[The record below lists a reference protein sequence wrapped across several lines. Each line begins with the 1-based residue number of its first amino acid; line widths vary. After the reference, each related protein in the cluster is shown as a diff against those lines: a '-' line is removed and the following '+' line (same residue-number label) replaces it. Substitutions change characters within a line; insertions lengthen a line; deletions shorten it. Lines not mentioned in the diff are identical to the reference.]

1 MFIRGYKVI
10 LGHICLVVLAVFNYE
25 WLEDNGRT
33 TDSLLKKVAK
43 QVVSQLGDSLDT
55 TIIYT
60 RKLSTSYNTSTG
72 AVTTSDTSYTIKVP
86 VEFIQSTEET
96 GYQENV
102 ARIFITPDLIGDSQP
117 LLSDEITLT
126 FSGSTRVAK
135 ITDVRTLRGGQEYL
149 FRVDVIF

>member
-1 MFIRGYKVI
+1 MAGQ
-10 LGHICLVVLAVFNYE
+10 LDA
-25 WLEDNGRT
+25 
-33 TDSLLKKVAK
+33 LLKNVAK

>member
-1 MFIRGYKVI
+1 MAGQ
-10 LGHICLVVLAVFNYE
+10 L
-25 WLEDNGRT
+25 
-33 TDSLLKKVAK
+33 DSLLKNVAK

-102 ARIFITPDLIGDSQP
+102 ARIFVTPDLIGDSQP
-117 LLSDEITLT
+117 LLSDEISLT

>member
-1 MFIRGYKVI
+1 MAGQ
-10 LGHICLVVLAVFNYE
+10 L
-25 WLEDNGRT
+25 
-33 TDSLLKKVAK
+33 DSLLKNVAK

-86 VEFIQSTEET
+86 VEFIQSSEET
-96 GYQENV
+96 GFQENI
-102 ARIFITPDLIGDSQP
+102 ARVYITPDLIGDSQP

>member
-1 MFIRGYKVI
+1 MAGQ
-10 LGHICLVVLAVFNYE
+10 L
-25 WLEDNGRT
+25 
-33 TDSLLKKVAK
+33 DSLLKSVAK

-55 TIIYT
+55 TIVYT
-60 RKLSTSYNTSTG
+60 RQASASYNTSTG

-86 VEFIQSTEET
+86 VEFVQSTEES
-96 GYQENV
+96 GYQENI

>member
-1 MFIRGYKVI
+1 MAGQ
-10 LGHICLVVLAVFNYE
+10 LDA
-25 WLEDNGRT
+25 
-33 TDSLLKKVAK
+33 LLKNVAK

-96 GYQENV
+96 GFQENV

-135 ITDVRTLRGGQEYL
+135 ITNVRTLRGGQEYL

>member
-1 MFIRGYKVI
+1 MAGQ
-10 LGHICLVVLAVFNYE
+10 LDTA
-25 WLEDNGRT
+25 
-33 TDSLLKKVAK
+33 LKNIAK

-60 RKLSTSYNTSTG
+60 RKASASYNTSTG

-96 GYQENV
+96 GFQENV
-102 ARIFITPDLIGDSQP
+102 ARVYITPDLIGDSQP

>member
-1 MFIRGYKVI
+1 MAGQ
-10 LGHICLVVLAVFNYE
+10 L
-25 WLEDNGRT
+25 
-33 TDSLLKKVAK
+33 DSLLKNVAK

-55 TIIYT
+55 TIVYT
-60 RKLSTSYNTSTG
+60 RQASASYNTSTG

-117 LLSDEITLT
+117 LLSDEVTLI

>member
-1 MFIRGYKVI
+1 MAGQ
-10 LGHICLVVLAVFNYE
+10 L
-25 WLEDNGRT
+25 
-33 TDSLLKKVAK
+33 DSLLKNVAK
-43 QVVSQLGDSLDT
+43 QVVSHLGDSLDT

>member
-1 MFIRGYKVI
+1 MAGQ
-10 LGHICLVVLAVFNYE
+10 LDA
-25 WLEDNGRT
+25 
-33 TDSLLKKVAK
+33 LLKNVAK

-55 TIIYT
+55 TIVYT

-86 VEFIQSTEET
+86 VEFIQSSEES

-135 ITDVRTLRGGQEYL
+135 ITNVRTLRGGQEYL

>member
-1 MFIRGYKVI
+1 MAGQ
-10 LGHICLVVLAVFNYE
+10 L
-25 WLEDNGRT
+25 
-33 TDSLLKKVAK
+33 DSLLKNVAK

-60 RKLSTSYNTSTG
+60 RKSSASYNTSTG

-86 VEFIQSTEET
+86 VEFIQSTEES
-96 GYQENV
+96 GYQENI

>member
-1 MFIRGYKVI
+1 
-10 LGHICLVVLAVFNYE
+10 
-25 WLEDNGRT
+25 
-33 TDSLLKKVAK
+33 
-43 QVVSQLGDSLDT
+43 VVSQLGDSLDT

-60 RKLSTSYNTSTG
+60 RKSSTSYNTSTG

-86 VEFIQSTEET
+86 VEFIQSSEET
-96 GYQENV
+96 GFQENI
-102 ARIFITPDLIGDSQP
+102 ARVFITPDLIGDSQP

-149 FRVDVIF
+149 FRIDVIF

>member
-1 MFIRGYKVI
+1 MAGQ
-10 LGHICLVVLAVFNYE
+10 L
-25 WLEDNGRT
+25 
-33 TDSLLKKVAK
+33 DSLLKKVAK

-102 ARIFITPDLIGDSQP
+102 ARIFVTPDLIGDSQP
-117 LLSDEITLT
+117 LLSDEVTLT

>member
-1 MFIRGYKVI
+1 MAGQ
-10 LGHICLVVLAVFNYE
+10 LDA
-25 WLEDNGRT
+25 
-33 TDSLLKKVAK
+33 LLKNVAK

-55 TIIYT
+55 TIVYT
-60 RKLSTSYNTSTG
+60 RQASASYNTSTG

-86 VEFIQSTEET
+86 VEFVQSTEES
-96 GYQENV
+96 GYQENI

-117 LLSDEITLT
+117 LLSDVITLT

>member
-1 MFIRGYKVI
+1 MAGQ
-10 LGHICLVVLAVFNYE
+10 LDTA
-25 WLEDNGRT
+25 
-33 TDSLLKKVAK
+33 LKNIAK

-60 RKLSTSYNTSTG
+60 RKSSASYNTSTG

-86 VEFIQSTEET
+86 VEFIQSTEES
-96 GYQENV
+96 GYQENI
-102 ARIFITPDLIGDSQP
+102 ARIYITPDLIGDSQP

-135 ITDVRTLRGGQEYL
+135 IRDVRTLRGGQEYL

>member
-1 MFIRGYKVI
+1 MAGQ
-10 LGHICLVVLAVFNYE
+10 L
-25 WLEDNGRT
+25 
-33 TDSLLKKVAK
+33 DSLLKNVAK

-86 VEFIQSTEET
+86 VEFIQSREET
-96 GYQENV
+96 GFQENI

>member
-1 MFIRGYKVI
+1 MAGQ
-10 LGHICLVVLAVFNYE
+10 L
-25 WLEDNGRT
+25 
-33 TDSLLKKVAK
+33 DSLLKNVAK

-60 RKLSTSYNTSTG
+60 RQASASYNTSTG

-86 VEFIQSTEET
+86 VEFIQSTEES

-135 ITDVRTLRGGQEYL
+135 ITNVRTLRGGQEYL

>member
-1 MFIRGYKVI
+1 MAGQ
-10 LGHICLVVLAVFNYE
+10 L
-25 WLEDNGRT
+25 
-33 TDSLLKKVAK
+33 DSLLKNVAK

-86 VEFIQSTEET
+86 VEFVQSTEET

-102 ARIFITPDLIGDSQP
+102 ARIYITPDLIGDSQP

>member
-1 MFIRGYKVI
+1 MAGQ
-10 LGHICLVVLAVFNYE
+10 LDTA
-25 WLEDNGRT
+25 
-33 TDSLLKKVAK
+33 LKQIAK

-60 RKLSTSYNTSTG
+60 RKSSTSYNTSTG

-86 VEFIQSTEET
+86 VEFIQSSEET
-96 GYQENV
+96 GFQENI
-102 ARIFITPDLIGDSQP
+102 ARVFVTPDLIGNNQP

-149 FRVDVIF
+149 FRIDVIF

>member
-1 MFIRGYKVI
+1 MAGQ
-10 LGHICLVVLAVFNYE
+10 LDTA
-25 WLEDNGRT
+25 
-33 TDSLLKKVAK
+33 LKNIAK

-60 RKLSTSYNTSTG
+60 RKASASYNTSTG

-86 VEFIQSTEET
+86 VEFIQSSEET
-96 GYQENV
+96 GFQENI
-102 ARIFITPDLIGDSQP
+102 ARVFITPDLIGDSQP

-149 FRVDVIF
+149 FRIDVIF

>member
-1 MFIRGYKVI
+1 MAGQ
-10 LGHICLVVLAVFNYE
+10 L
-25 WLEDNGRT
+25 
-33 TDSLLKKVAK
+33 DSLLKNVAK

-86 VEFIQSTEET
+86 VEFIQSSEET
-96 GYQENV
+96 GFQENV
-102 ARIFITPDLIGDSQP
+102 ARIYITPDLIGDSQP

-149 FRVDVIF
+149 FRYKSTD

>member
-1 MFIRGYKVI
+1 MAGQLDSI
-10 LGHICLVVLAVFNYE
+10 LKN
-25 WLEDNGRT
+25 
-33 TDSLLKKVAK
+33 VAK

-55 TIIYT
+55 TIVYT
-60 RKLSTSYNTSTG
+60 RQASASYNTSTG

-117 LLSDEITLT
+117 LLSDEVTLT